1 MTYTL
6 ELSVR
11 AILERTD
18 IYVGQC
24 LGVTNMLTSSN
35 GLVVFQVS
43 VPEVSVATTDIGL
56 SCHWTQHGHLSWE
69 LLCLLCQMRR
79 AEESGFLN

>member
-1 MTYTL
+1 M
-6 ELSVR
+6 
-11 AILERTD
+11 ERTD
-18 IYVGQC
+18 TYGGQC
-24 LGVTNMLTSSN
+24 LGVTNMSPSSN

-56 SCHWTQHGHLSWE
+56 SHRTQHGHLSWE